1 MTDGIAGFDEE
12 QRIADLL
19 DGTDNE
25 LLVMGIGT
33 EEGAPIRTNDGNF
46 LTDERGTIIVPRLNK
61 NLLTSLA
68 NRVGGRYHDI
78 QLADSDLAYL
88 LSDINPLGEES
99 LSDVEEEFDVW
110 YEIGPWLLLL
120 VLPVVALSFRR
131 GWLFLLPLS
140 VSLALVTPSQQTY
153 AADFGPT
160 VDIQIN
166 DEGQPLPDEAEEQ
179 GFSFAEAW
187 KGLWMTRDQRAAAA
201 FEPVSYT
208 HLTLPTTP
216 YV

>member
-1 MTDGIAGFDEE
+1 M
-12 QRIADLL
+12 
-19 DGTDNE
+19 
-25 LLVMGIGT
+25 
-33 EEGAPIRTNDGNF
+33 
-46 LTDERGTIIVPRLNK
+46 
-61 NLLTSLA
+61 
-68 NRVGGRYHDI
+68 
-78 QLADSDLAYL
+78 

-120 VLPVVALSFRR
+120 VLPLAALSFRR

-201 FEPVSYT
+201 FERDDHSEAAR
-208 HLTLPTTP
+208 LFERQRLARRLLLPRRQL
-216 YV
+216 